1 MSLLGATFLIY
12 VIVRSDRYATEVVK
26 LEGRAAV
33 RATSSVPIFIPVTER
48 QKQILMQVICMPVT
62 VNKNQGIVKISTR
75 DT

>member
-1 MSLLGATFLIY
+1 MC
-12 VIVRSDRYATEVVK
+12 VIVKSYRYATEIVK
-26 LEGRAAV
+26 LVGRAAV

-48 QKQILMQVICMPVT
+48 QKQILIQVIYMHVI